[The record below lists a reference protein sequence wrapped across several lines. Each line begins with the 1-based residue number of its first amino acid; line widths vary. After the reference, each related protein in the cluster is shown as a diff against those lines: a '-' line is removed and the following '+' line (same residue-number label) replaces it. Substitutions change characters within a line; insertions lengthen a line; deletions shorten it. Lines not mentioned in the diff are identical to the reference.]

1 MGNAVPFVALSPN
14 IKTFLGS
21 LHAKVNEIA
30 TVCDSN
36 SLHSRFIHLGLFM
49 IPIFGT
55 QKQKLSQ
62 YEDSV
67 CSLHWF

>member
-14 IKTFLGS
+14 IKSFLGS

-30 TVCDSN
+30 VCDSK
-36 SLHSRFIHLGLFM
+36 SLNTRFTHLGLSM

-67 CSLHWF
+67 CSFHWF